1 MWPFFKFRFQCNL
14 FACPIPDRIV
24 PWAVSLTTSKC
35 TEPTHRL
42 LLAES
47 VKNHTRNFTMCLP
60 PMFGRSNLEHAQRFI
75 EWVELNRILG
85 ANHFTVY
92 NYSIGKDMNHVL
104 RLFEKRGLI
113 EIVQWELPMDG
124 IYYYAEH
131 AAIND
136 CLLRNRFKSKY
147 VINSDMDEFVIPHK
161 KDTLTWNDMLQYL
174 SKESAYSFRSA
185 FFHNPKD
192 VKNIA
197 LVDKKVP
204 RNISKLITLTNFIR
218 DKEFQRGRVKYMVNS
233 DSAQRIGIHNAYDL
247 RWGRQLTVDPS
258 VAFIHHYRTD
268 QIKDVTYDTT
278 VYDKYA
284 NSLSKI
290 KNIYQEFYEND

>member
-1 MWPFFKFRFQCNL
+1 
-14 FACPIPDRIV
+14 
-24 PWAVSLTTSKC
+24 
-35 TEPTHRL
+35 
-42 LLAES
+42 
-47 VKNHTRNFTMCLP
+47 
-60 PMFGRSNLEHAQRFI
+60 MFGRSNPEHAQRFI

-85 ANHFTVY
+85 ASHFTVY
-92 NYSIGKDMNHVL
+92 NYSIGHDMNHIL
-104 RLFEKRGLI
+104 QIFEKRGLI

-147 VINSDMDEFVIPHK
+147 VINSDMDEFIIPHRK
-161 KDTLTWNDMLQYL
+161 NVLTWNEMLQYL
-174 SKESAYSFRSA
+174 SDENAYSFRSV

-197 LVDKKVP
+197 LADKIELK
-204 RNISKLITLTNFIR
+204 NSSKLITLTNFIR

-247 RWGRQLTVDPS
+247 RWGGQITVDPS

-290 KNIYQEFYEND
+290 KNIYKEFYEND